1 MAKKTYLMYTRY
13 YAGDTYWLKIES
25 HHKNFHRLMFGF
37 GFLAFLLFFLLEA
50 FHFLANWNQLDALLP
65 TQEVQDQE
73 RENP

>member
-1 MAKKTYLMYTRY
+1 
-13 YAGDTYWLKIES
+13 
-25 HHKNFHRLMFGF
+25 MFGF